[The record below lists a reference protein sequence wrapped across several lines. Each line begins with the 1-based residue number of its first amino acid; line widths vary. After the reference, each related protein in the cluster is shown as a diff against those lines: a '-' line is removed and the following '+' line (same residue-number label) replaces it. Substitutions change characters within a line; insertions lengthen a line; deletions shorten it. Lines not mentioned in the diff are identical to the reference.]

1 MNLRATTIAEFV
13 RRMIER
19 SGPGQ
24 WMLLVTPPDKLSQ
37 IAEQVAFGVAQE
49 AEPGEM
55 PDVVRPENANALVD
69 AVMRHPHA
77 VVVGTHDWP
86 AAEWARLDTLRSR
99 LLCAQR
105 VAFVVSD
112 RGAAHLFTVAPHFAR
127 FFTGSAWR
135 AVLDAELMG
144 EEERRAR
151 MADLEAWSGWS
162 TAETIRRA
170 EARDLPSDPEYA
182 EWLALAGR
190 SDLL

>member
-1 MNLRATTIAEFV
+1 MGLRGTTIAEFV

-24 WMLLVTPPDKLSQ
+24 WLLLVTSPDEISQ
-37 IAEQVAFGVAQE
+37 VAEQVIFGLRQE
-49 AEPGEM
+49 AEPSEM
-55 PDVVRPENANALVD
+55 PDMVRPENANALVD

-77 VVVGTHDWP
+77 VVVGADDWP
-86 AAEWARLDTLRSR
+86 AAEWARLDALRSR

-112 RGAAHLFTVAPHFAR
+112 RGAGHLFTGAPHFAR

-135 AVLDAELMG
+135 ALLGAELMG
-144 EEERRAR
+144 EEDRRAR
-151 MADLEAWSGWS
+151 VADLEAWSGLS
-162 TAETIRRA
+162 TVEMIRRA
-170 EARDLPSDPEYA
+170 EARDLPSDPEYV